1 MQAVMELIWD
11 PLRKKNVTATPEERV
26 RQWFIIQLRDRFK
39 VPVTM
44 MMSEA
49 GFLFGGKRYRADIIV
64 FGRDGKPVAVVEC
77 KRPDVALDAA
87 VAEQAMKY
95 NSVLGV
101 KFLILT
107 NGNLT
112 YLYTLENGV
121 FVPCGHIPLYEE
133 MICQR

>member
-1 MQAVMELIWD
+1 MEQVWD

-26 RQWFIIQLRDRFK
+26 RQWFIMQLHENFK
-39 VPVTM
+39 VPFSM

-64 FGRDGKPVAVVEC
+64 YGRNGCPLAVVEC
-77 KRPDVALDAA
+77 KRPDVGISAA
-87 VAEQAMKY
+87 VAEQAMRY
-95 NSVLGV
+95 NSVLCV

-112 YLYTLENGV
+112 YIYTLENGV
-121 FVPCGHIPLYEE
+121 FVRCGHIPSYEE
-133 MICQR
+133 MICQQ